1 MPDHYRP
8 LSSHRSTIE
17 KKALKI
23 EKFTPKSSAS
33 KQILEDFN
41 TQYSADEV
49 LLFKLE
55 GTTMEANVMILDKS
69 SLKLLGYLKLDPW
82 IEYKAR

>member
-17 KKALKI
+17 KKVLNI
-23 EKFTPKSSAS
+23 EKFTPKTSAS
-33 KQILEDFN
+33 KKILEDFG
-41 TQYSADEV
+41 TQYNADEV

-55 GTTMEANVMILDKS
+55 GTTMDANVIILDKT

-82 IEYKAR
+82 FEYDDR